1 MKTYVSVSENHSF
14 QDDNLSKFSK
24 VLLRSLAELFGVFI
38 QVKNL
43 SYLFQNSR
51 LFLHGHFAEFTL
63 A

>member
-38 QVKNL
+38 QVRKL
-43 SYLFQNSR
+43 VVFVSKFSPFSSR
-51 LFLHGHFAEFTL
+51 PFR
-63 A
+63 